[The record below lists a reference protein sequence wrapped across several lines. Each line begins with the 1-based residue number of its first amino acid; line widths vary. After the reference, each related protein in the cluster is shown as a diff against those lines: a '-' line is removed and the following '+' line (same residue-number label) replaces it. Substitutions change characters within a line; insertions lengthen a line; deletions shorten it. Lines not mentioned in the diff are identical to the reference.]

1 LNLTSDIRERQP
13 LDVGH
18 HQGRLAELDG
28 LRAISIL
35 LVLAAH
41 FLPLGPKFLQLNSAA
56 GGMGMSL
63 FFALSG
69 FLIASRLLVSPAIID
84 FITRR
89 AARILPLVYLYLVLL
104 LVFFNEDVWKM
115 LWSAAFIVN
124 YKTQYLGGLNAHLWS
139 LCVEVQ
145 FYIAIAV
152 TVLVLGRKGIWLVW
166 PVCLVVTLLRID
178 AGAVIDIRTH
188 LRVDEILAGAGI
200 ACIFQKFGKRSL
212 TLPIAAL
219 PFAALLWFLCSLPQL
234 GPLQYAR
241 PYASV
246 LVLAA
251 AIWTTP
257 AGHIKAILASRPARY
272 VAEISY
278 ALYIFHPATAFGWMN
293 ERSVEVRYLLKRPF
307 SLLATFILAHLSTFY
322 WEKMWTNWAKAWLV
336 RRKGAG

>member
-1 LNLTSDIRERQP
+1 MRDRQP
-13 LDVGH
+13 LRTAH

-35 LVLAAH
+35 LVLGAH
-41 FLPLGPKFLQLNSAA
+41 FLPLGPKILQLNSAA
-56 GGMGMSL
+56 GAMGMSL

-69 FLIASRLLVSPAIID
+69 FLIASRLLASSEIID
-84 FITRR
+84 FVTRR

-115 LWSAAFIVN
+115 LWSAAFVVN

-145 FYIAIAV
+145 FYVAIAL
-152 TVLVLGRKGIWLVW
+152 TVFALGSRGVWLVW
-166 PVCLVVTLLRID
+166 PVCLAVTLLRID
-178 AGAVIDIRTH
+178 AGALIDIRTH

-200 ACIFQKFGKRSL
+200 ACIFHKFGKSRI

-219 PFAALLWFLCSLPQL
+219 PLAALLWFFCSLPQM

-241 PYASV
+241 PYASA

-257 AGHIKAILASRPARY
+257 AGHIKPILTSRPARY

-293 ERSVEVRYLLKRPF
+293 EGSVEVRYLLKRPF
-307 SLLATFILAHLSTFY
+307 SFVATFILAHLSTFY
-322 WEKMWTNWAKAWLV
+322 WEKMWTNWAKEWFA
-336 RRKGAG
+336 RRSVH